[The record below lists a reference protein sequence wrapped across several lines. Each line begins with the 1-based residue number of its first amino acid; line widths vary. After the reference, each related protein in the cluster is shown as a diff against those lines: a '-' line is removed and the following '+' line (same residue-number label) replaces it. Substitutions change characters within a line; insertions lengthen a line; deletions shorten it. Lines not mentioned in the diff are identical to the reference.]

1 MLREKLK
8 ITSFDW
14 IVKQYQWYSLPIAGW
29 FLKYQ
34 HKIPYKVFIKK
45 FDRKVELFLFIVVS
59 IPVMNAFTIKDLEN
73 LSGIKAHTIRIW
85 EQRYNFL
92 KPQRT
97 TTNIR
102 YYTNDELKTVLN
114 IALLNKY
121 GFKISHIDRMRP
133 QEIREKILSL
143 GDARAVQE
151 RIINELVQEMV
162 DLEMDRFEKILT
174 NYIASKGI
182 ERTVIQII
190 FPFLEKIGI
199 LWQTGHINPAQEHL
213 VTNIIRQKLIVG
225 IETTVSPVK
234 VNKTFLLFLPEGEH
248 HELGLLFMYYLL
260 KSRGANVIYL
270 GANVPV
276 KDVEH
281 VIRLKRPDIIFVHLT
296 ATSTHFNFEKFLTN
310 VENRFLGTR
319 TVVSGLLTQH
329 YRKKVPDSVQFKKS
343 LSEVMEF
350 LSAL

>member
-1 MLREKLK
+1 
-8 ITSFDW
+8 
-14 IVKQYQWYSLPIAGW
+14 
-29 FLKYQ
+29 
-34 HKIPYKVFIKK
+34 
-45 FDRKVELFLFIVVS
+45 
-59 IPVMNAFTIKDLEN
+59 MNAFTIKDLEN

-102 YYTNDELKTVLN
+102 YYSNDELKTVLN

-121 GFKISHIDRMRP
+121 GFKISHIDRMQP

-143 GDARAVQE
+143 GDAHAIQE
-151 RIINELVQEMV
+151 RIINDLVQEMV
-162 DLEMDRFEKILT
+162 DLDMEKFEKIIAS
-174 NYIASKGI
+174 YIAVRGI

-213 VTNIIRQKLIVG
+213 VTNIIRQKLIVA
-225 IETTVSPVK
+225 IEGTVSHITLD
-234 VNKTFLLFLPEGEH
+234 KTFLLFLPEGEH

-260 KSRGANVIYL
+260 KSRGAKTLYL

-276 KDVEH
+276 KDVEY
-281 VIRLKRPDIIFVHLT
+281 IINLKKPDIVFVHLT
-296 ATSTHFNFEKFLTN
+296 ATGSNFNFEKFLN
-310 VENRFLGTR
+310 NIHQRFGGIT
-319 TVVSGLLTQH
+319 TIISGQLTLQ
-329 YRKKVPDSVQFKKS
+329 YKRKIPASVQFKKS
-343 LSEVMEF
+343 LAEVTEF
-350 LSAL
+350 LSSL